1 MPGDATAGP
10 SAPGPRA
17 RLPHIDPTRCTG
29 CGRCVAACGLH
40 LLSLEAVRWK
50 KFALLQEPDRC
61 TGCAACA
68 PICPFGAIRMRRA

>member
-1 MPGDATAGP
+1 
-10 SAPGPRA
+10 
-17 RLPHIDPTRCTG
+17 
-29 CGRCVAACGLH
+29 LH